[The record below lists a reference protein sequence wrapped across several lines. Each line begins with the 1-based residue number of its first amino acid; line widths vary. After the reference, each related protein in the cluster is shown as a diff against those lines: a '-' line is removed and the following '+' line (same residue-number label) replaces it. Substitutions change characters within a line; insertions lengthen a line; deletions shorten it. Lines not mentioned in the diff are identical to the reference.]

1 MCDYFK
7 INSLPV
13 IPEKLLNNPLLIFTH
28 SNISTEG
35 ELLDRWQIA
44 NYNSLTFKIKGN
56 NSKLVGSLHKYRQG
70 GKNWKDFK
78 LWDIQDSIKELSE
91 NFDFDPEKAFINFIE
106 IGVNIAMDYSP
117 NKIIDCLVIHGKEQ
131 FKELPIKRNTKGN
144 GRILDKDQYAIK
156 IYNKSLQYGLPDHLL
171 RFEIKVKKM
180 KFLERYGI
188 KGLTLLDLTNPAIYP
203 KFKTM
208 LLDILTDVIIYNPD
222 IDPDK
227 ITTLKD
233 RDILK
238 EGRYSQYW
246 QRLERRRKSETLK
259 RFKELAG
266 TTVIIENL
274 KNKVSEKWDL
284 LYNTP
289 DKLTTFSKE
298 EIKQTTNANG
308 QINPTIK
315 GNIVHTCTVT
325 GLTIYNQRI
334 KAKYLSAKGVKWY
347 FENDPETY
355 KNKLEV
361 LLTEKWITRNKEEPI
376 EKYFNE
382 IYHQIRN
389 QALNPKNNTIRGY
402 LKIENKGLKLFPTSE
417 LLPPD
422 KRKHITFLF
431 NLN

>member
-1 MCDYFK
+1 MIDFIK

-13 IPEKLLNNPLLIFTH
+13 TPEKLLNNHRLIFTL
-28 SNISTEG
+28 SNVTAEG
-35 ELLDRWQIA
+35 EILNRWQIA
-44 NYNSLTFKIKGN
+44 YYNTLTFKIKGN
-56 NSKLVGSLHKYRQG
+56 NSKLAGSLHKYKQG
-70 GKNWKDFK
+70 GKNWQDFK
-78 LWDIQDSIKELSE
+78 LLDLQECIKELSE
-91 NFDFDPEKAFINFIE
+91 TFEFDPKEAQINFIE
-106 IGVNIAMDYSP
+106 IGVNISLENNPSDLI
-117 NKIIDCLVIHGKEQ
+117 NCFVIHGNESFEKMRVMGKGFGKVSEKTQ
-131 FKELPIKRNTKGN
+131 YTIKV
-144 GRILDKDQYAIK
+144 
-156 IYNKSLQYGLPDHLL
+156 YNKSLQYGLSNHLL
-171 RFEIKVKKM
+171 RLEIKVKRM

-188 KGLTLLDLTNPAIYP
+188 NDLTIADLTNPAIYS

-208 LLDILTDVIIYNPD
+208 LLDILKDVIIYNPD

-233 RDILK
+233 RELFI

-246 QRLERRRKSETLK
+246 QKLERRRKSERLK

-266 TTVIIENL
+266 TNEIIETL
-274 KNKVSEKWDL
+274 KNNVSEKWDL

-289 DKLTTFSKE
+289 DKITTFNKE
-298 EIKQTTNANG
+298 ENEQPNKQNG
-308 QINPTIK
+308 QINTTIK
-315 GNIVHTCTVT
+315 GYSNHTCIVT
-325 GLTIYNQRI
+325 GLPIYNQREGT
-334 KAKYLSAKGVKWY
+334 KYLTSRGVKWY

-355 KNKLEV
+355 KNKLEE

-389 QALNPKNNTIRGY
+389 QALNPKNNTIRCY
-402 LKIENKGLKLFPTSE
+402 KKIENKGLKLFPTVD

-422 KRKHITFLF
+422 KRKYIMVQF